1 LFETPN
7 YGILETEIMSIEKRI
22 DTGLQVAG
30 SSSEELGDVLGGIGQ
45 ISEQVREIAGEN
57 MGDQAAKDD
66 TKSVV
71 TPTKREHK
79 SLWGQI
85 SGLLH
90 GDKPAT
96 LPSINAQK
104 SQVEK
109 SIRKETKRLI
119 RKARQIQSQ
128 KNFSAS
134 NLEKVVVE
142 IRYLQELLKEV
153 LSAVKERIEALYRQF
168 VLR

>member
-1 LFETPN
+1 
-7 YGILETEIMSIEKRI
+7 MSIEKRI

-30 SSSEELGDVLGGIGQ
+30 SSSEELGEALGGIGQ
-45 ISEQVREIAGEN
+45 VSEQVREIAGEN
-57 MGDQAAKDD
+57 MCDQATKDD
-66 TKSVV
+66 AKPMVAA
-71 TPTKREHK
+71 TKRQQK

-90 GDKPAT
+90 GDQPAT
-96 LPSINAQK
+96 LPSVEAQK
-104 SQVEK
+104 SQIEK

-119 RKARQIQSQ
+119 RKARKIQSQ

-134 NLEKVVVE
+134 HLEKVVVE